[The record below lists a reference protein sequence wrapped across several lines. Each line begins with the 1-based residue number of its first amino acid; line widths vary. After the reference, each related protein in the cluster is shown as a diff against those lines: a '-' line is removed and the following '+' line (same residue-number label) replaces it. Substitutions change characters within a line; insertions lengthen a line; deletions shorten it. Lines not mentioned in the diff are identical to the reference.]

1 MKDCRAQSTV
11 RVDSTYK
18 EGRVASAAVYRAVGY
33 IRQRDNRAN
42 HTYTHM
48 IVIRQVERA
57 SEWVSLG
64 FEGIM
69 IFAFKLR

>member
-1 MKDCRAQSTV
+1 MKDCRVQSTV

-48 IVIRQVERA
+48 IVI
-57 SEWVSLG
+57 G
-64 FEGIM
+64 
-69 IFAFKLR
+69 